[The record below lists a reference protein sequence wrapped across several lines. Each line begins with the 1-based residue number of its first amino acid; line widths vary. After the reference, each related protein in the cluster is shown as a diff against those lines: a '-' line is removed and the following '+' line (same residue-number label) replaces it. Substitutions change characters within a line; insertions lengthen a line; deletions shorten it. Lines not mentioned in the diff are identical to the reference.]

1 MKAPSVLM
9 AELTPH
15 ERLQPSLLDRLT
27 DKAPESKTE
36 SRDHRVLSMQ
46 RLRQAVLRDL
56 AWLLNTGHLETTE
69 DLDDYPQ
76 VRSSV
81 LNYGMP
87 DITGL
92 TASSTNTPALEKAV
106 REAIIRFEPRISQNS
121 LRVKIDTDAMVMGR
135 NTMVFMIEGQLWAEP
150 TPIKLFLKTEV
161 DLETGDIAVTDR

>member
-135 NTMVFMIEGQLWAEP
+135 NTM
-150 TPIKLFLKTEV
+150 IKLFLKTEV